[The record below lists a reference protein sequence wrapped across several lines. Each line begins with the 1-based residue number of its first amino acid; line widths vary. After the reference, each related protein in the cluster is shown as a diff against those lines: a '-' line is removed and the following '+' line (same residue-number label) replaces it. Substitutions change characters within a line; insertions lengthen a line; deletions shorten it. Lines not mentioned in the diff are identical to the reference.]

1 MIVTGYHTLENKD
14 NFDEIELEGPFD
26 CTHTGA
32 WLGKGSYFWD
42 TNIDWAH
49 EWGNIG
55 YVRRGKEYCITETII
70 DLSKNC
76 FDLFGSVS
84 SQQALIE
91 CIDVMIDSGKLKDAK
106 SAVIP
111 NLIQFMKEIGIFN
124 YSSIRAADMHRS
136 IMRLKFRGDTP
147 EFMVINQRVQICV
160 IHRKGVIL
168 HPLKVIF
175 P

>member
-136 IMRLKFRGDTP
+136 IMRLKFRGARP

>member
-1 MIVTGYHTLENKD
+1 MIVTCYHTLENKD

-91 CIDVMIDSGKLKDAK
+91 CIDVMIDSGKLKDDK

-111 NLIQFMKEIGIFN
+111 NLIQFMKEKGIFN

-136 IMRLKFRGDTP
+136 IMRLKFRGDRP